1 MKNFIICTHGPTADA
16 MLSSVKMIAG
26 DQPHIKSICF
36 KDGED
41 LKQLKEN
48 LQAACKKFKNE
59 DIGFLVDVQ
68 GGTPFNTIIQMI
80 NQYPNSYLMT
90 GVNVPMLLEIAVNQG
105 DELSVDHLEKTT
117 IDAIKHFDRLL
128 TNNNEDEEF

>member
-1 MKNFIICTHGPTADA
+1 
-16 MLSSVKMIAG
+16 
-26 DQPHIKSICF
+26 
-36 KDGED
+36 
-41 LKQLKEN
+41 
-48 LQAACKKFKNE
+48 
-59 DIGFLVDVQ
+59 
-68 GGTPFNTIIQMI
+68 MI